1 MKYLIHVFIL
11 MFAISSCQS
20 KKDNKKYP
28 IETITLNLNK
38 KIEFL
43 FLDFIAIDTIIHLET
58 KDSSLISAIN
68 KLYFTSNYIYI
79 FDRNQ
84 KQILQFTLNGEYV
97 KKIGVNGAGPTEY
110 IKPLDFCVSE
120 KFNKIAVLEDIKRIT
135 VYDLNGKFK
144 EKIKF
149 PYYFNKIEIASD
161 KAFVFMAINS
171 PKGHDNNNVYI
182 GNSKGKIL
190 YSGLPIDDHLFGI
203 NLGLDNS
210 ITRFENNINIMRA
223 FDDTIYVFEN
233 NHITPKYYLDFGKD
247 KLSKNFVKDLVLK
260 EGQNNLHKITSKLV
274 GSKYVSWI
282 PRFCETKKY
291 LFLGFKQNNNF
302 YSLYYSKKTSE
313 IKLYNHNNLHDFF
326 FFLSPLASFKDDT
339 FINVV
344 YPHNLYLETNKFRLD
359 YLKRNNN
366 ELYEYVKDIKG
377 KIKPEENPVIVLT
390 KIKKSF

>member
-1 MKYLIHVFIL
+1 MKYLTHVIIL
-11 MFAISSCQS
+11 LFAFCSCQS
-20 KKDNKKYP
+20 KKDNKNYP

-43 FLDFIAIDTIIHLET
+43 FTDFIEIDTIIHLET
-58 KDSSLISAIN
+58 NDSSLISGIR
-68 KLYFTSNYIYI
+68 KLYFTKTYLYV
-79 FDRNQ
+79 FDRMQ
-84 KQILQFTLNGEYV
+84 KQILQFKRNGEF
-97 KKIGVNGAGPTEY
+97 KRKIGINGIGPAEY
-110 IKPLDFCVSE
+110 IRPLDFCVSE

-135 VYDLNGKFK
+135 IYDLNGKFI
-144 EKIKF
+144 EKIKL
-149 PYYFNKIEIASD
+149 PYYFNKIEIVSD
-161 KAFVFMAINS
+161 KTFICVAYNRPQDYGKKNAFIV
-171 PKGHDNNNVYI
+171 
-182 GNSKGKIL
+182 NSKGKVL
-190 YSGLPIDDHLFGI
+190 YSGLPYEEYLVGL
-203 NLGLDNS
+203 NRSLDNC
-210 ITRFENNINIMRA
+210 ITRFDNQLNIIRA
-223 FDDTIYVFEN
+223 FDDTIYTIRN
-233 NHITPKYYLDFGKD
+233 NHINPKYYLDFGKD
-247 KLSKNFVKDLVLK
+247 KLSTEFVKELVSK
-260 EGQNNLHKITSKLV
+260 KGQNNLRQISSELTS
-274 GSKYVSWI
+274 SKYVSRI
-282 PRFCETKKY
+282 SRFSETKNY
-291 LFLGFKQNNNF
+291 IYIGFKQNNNF